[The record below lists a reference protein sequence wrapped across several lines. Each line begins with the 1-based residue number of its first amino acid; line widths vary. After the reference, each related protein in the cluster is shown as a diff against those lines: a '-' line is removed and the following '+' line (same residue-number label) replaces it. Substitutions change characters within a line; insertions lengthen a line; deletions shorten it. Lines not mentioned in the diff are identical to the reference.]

1 METLSLSTPVAYWR
15 LLTWAECSSLHHE
28 QVGDARVR
36 SSAVL
41 ARDPLIRGASLL
53 SQVGSAITWAEFLQF
68 AFQFGNCES

>member
-1 METLSLSTPVAYWR
+1 MEALSLSISVAYLR

-28 QVGDARVR
+28 QVGDVRVR
-36 SSAVL
+36 SNTVL

-53 SQVGSAITWAEFLQF
+53 SQVGSALTWAEFLQF